1 MALYKEK
8 SEELKAKTK
17 ARQKVTGFD
26 KCKSE
31 MGDQSE
37 GMKSN
42 DRSDTIGE
50 DDGEVEG
57 GGNGGVGEDGKAG
70 ADDSN
75 TDDSDSNSDGSDG
88 DGSGSGSES
97 ETEGWWEHDLVLP
110 TYDVPSCIPSLD
122 LVNMPTPE
130 PDEEVSVEADGSGE
144 AKPGFIHWGVTEVCN
159 NLGVAGF
166 KQYVNIAR
174 AARLDGACLARMT
187 QQQFEGLGVKSEH
200 VQQIMDMLTTLSAKQ
215 GGVGEG
221 EGEDAGDSVVLEEKI
236 DPDYVP
242 TEAEILEYAEFLGM
256 DVEKEG
262 GELLWIAREGLTTK
276 IPPEWK
282 PCKTKDTQEI
292 YYFNFETGES
302 IWEHPVDMVRA
313 LLSAGASVT
322 RI

>member
-8 SEELKAKTK
+8 SEKLKAKFKTGQK
-17 ARQKVTGFD
+17 KVTD
-26 KCKSE
+26 KSKSE
-31 MGDQSE
+31 LGGQSK
-37 GMKSN
+37 GVKKNGKS
-42 DRSDTIGE
+42 DIIGE
-50 DDGEVEG
+50 GGGELED
-57 GGNGGVGEDGKAG
+57 GGNGGGGSQDGDAG
-70 ADDSN
+70 ANS
-75 TDDSDSNSDGSDG
+75 SDADGSDINGSDGG
-88 DGSGSGSES
+88 DEGGSSSGSES

-130 PDEEVSVEADGSGE
+130 PDEEVYVEADGSGE

-215 GGVGEG
+215 SNGG
-221 EGEDAGDSVVLEEKI
+221 EGEDEGDSVVLEEKI
-236 DPDYVP
+236 DPNYVP
-242 TEAEILEYAEFLGM
+242 TEAEVLEYAEFLGM

-262 GELLWIAREGLTTK
+262 DELLWIAREGLTTK

-313 LLSAGASVT
+313 FVEC
-322 RI
+322 RRV